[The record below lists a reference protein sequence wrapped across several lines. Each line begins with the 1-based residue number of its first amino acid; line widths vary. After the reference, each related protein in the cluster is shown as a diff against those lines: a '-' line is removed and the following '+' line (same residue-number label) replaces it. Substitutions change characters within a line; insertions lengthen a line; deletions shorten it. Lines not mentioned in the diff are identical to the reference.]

1 MSWQRLIW
9 LQGPHGTKL
18 EIPLTRSLFLQETA
32 EAKAQQT
39 LELLQLMLAGQR
51 IPDVLLSSSQSYA
64 ILEIKIKRS
73 VRCLV
78 YGKSQGISRAFW
90 VRNAFEE
97 ELFIQEDTSPYPF
110 AELLAR
116 VQQKAIAIHE
126 LAIEAN
132 PFVDLPPNLRIEG
145 YQTAWSDL
153 WQASRWRTLESIKK
167 RLLPKAEPTPLKAL
181 IDTLQS
187 YTQDQQELQAFERLL
202 EERQAIILLGE
213 EWTARKEAVAERQNQ
228 LAEQEQRQTHQLKK
242 LETERESLQSQI
254 AMLQQKAPESIRK
267 QKERSILEAKIE
279 YARQRQEFYSQLN
292 VEQHL
297 ELVSQIPYLEAKV
310 KEQKVADIDVHAWWA
325 FLSESIQS
333 GQQMQEAFATL
344 LVDQQAAFTHQS
356 EYLRDLLQ
364 NLAES
369 LNLSPS
375 LQNTELSPERWIA
388 AEKKLIHQGHEQ
400 DQGQKRLQS
409 LQQERTQSIEATKEA
424 IKQARLNHETTL
436 AELEKS
442 QKRLNEQATD
452 HKQSLWAWLENNYPD
467 WETRFGKV
475 FRTEVLQQSYLG
487 PSIERINEQ
496 IFGINLDLDEIDL
509 PELPK
514 LDFAKEQK
522 KLANQIE
529 QQKHDWVK
537 GELTLVRKQ
546 ENLQKRWKQRLRD
559 QQRKLDRLGY
569 DLEQTDLRIRKM
581 RTDYR
586 AQLQNQQ
593 QQQEQARLRQ
603 QYALDSLQKVIQE
616 QVLQIQEHLTR
627 LQGDWDKLAQEWEQ
641 NWREQQQKI
650 NLFLQK
656 EAKADEVES
665 KPWIQLHQARMFQ
678 PLVLAYQQEK
688 AMLLDR
694 LPLWAEELEI
704 SRQAKTPFP
713 DHLHVEVLTERLYE
727 IEATQREDP
736 LATLNEQITQSQNA
750 ADLCQQSM
758 QTLKQAFLGHFASDG
773 PFQAFHAVAIVN
785 FAEAVRDFMQGDD
798 LIELREQLGIKHS
811 GILSKLVEQLPNL
824 SWINTLE
831 KQIAHWNETAL
842 KDSSFQIG
850 LTEAPHPLLG
860 LFTDLRQFHDQH
872 VAELGA
878 PSLFSSSKGEN
889 RNLQALD
896 LLDRIYKELLAYPFG
911 ELRVEDV
918 CSLQLIYK
926 ANPAW
931 EILPDHL
938 PTSLAASILAQ
949 LKLGLAQI
957 VLAESKKTKPSHWLW
972 PDANMIPPSILE
984 QTFAECEK
992 QGVILLTAGFQGTD
1006 VI

>member
-9 LQGPHGTKL
+9 LQSPHGTKI

-32 EAKAQQT
+32 DAKAQQT
-39 LELLQLMLAGQR
+39 LSLLQLMLAGQS
-51 IPDVLLSSSQSYA
+51 IPDVLLSSPQSYG
-64 ILEIKIKRS
+64 ILEIKVKRS

-97 ELFIQEDTSPYPF
+97 ELFIQEDASPYPF
-110 AELLAR
+110 AELLVR

-132 PFVDLPPNLRIEG
+132 PFADLPANFRIEG

-153 WQASRWRTLESIKK
+153 WQASRWRTLAPIKK
-167 RLLPKAEPTPLKAL
+167 RLIPKTEASPLKAL
-181 IDTLQS
+181 VDTLQS

-202 EERQAIILLGE
+202 EERQAIIQKGE
-213 EWTARKEAVAERQNQ
+213 EWHARKEAVAERQNQ

-242 LETERESLQSQI
+242 LESERENLQSQI

-297 ELVSQIPYLEAKV
+297 ELVSQIPYLEAQV
-310 KEQKVADIDVHAWWA
+310 KKQKEVSIDIHAWWA
-325 FLSESIQS
+325 FLGESIQS
-333 GQQMQEAFATL
+333 GQQMQEAFASL

-369 LNLSPS
+369 LNLTPS
-375 LQNTELSPERWIA
+375 VQNNELSPERWIA
-388 AEKKLIHQGHEQ
+388 AEKKLIHQRHEQ
-400 DQGQKRLQS
+400 DQGQKRIQN
-409 LQQERTQSIEATKEA
+409 LQQERTQSTEAAKEVL
-424 IKQARLNHETTL
+424 KQARQNHEITL

-442 QKRLNEQATD
+442 QKRLNEKASD

-467 WETRFGKV
+467 WEQRFGKV
-475 FRTEVLQQSYLG
+475 LRNEVLQQAYLG

-496 IFGINLDLDEIDL
+496 IFGIKLDLDEIDL

-522 KLANQIE
+522 KLADQIE

-537 GELTLVRKQ
+537 EELTLVRKQ

-569 DLEQTDLRIRKM
+569 DIEQTDLRIRKM

-603 QYALDSLQKVIQE
+603 QYALDKLQKIIHE

-641 NWREQQQKI
+641 IWREQQQKI
-650 NLFLQK
+650 NQFLQK
-656 EAKADEVES
+656 EIKVDEAES
-665 KPWIQLHQARMFQ
+665 SPWVQLHQARMFQ

-694 LPLWAEELEI
+694 LPLWAEELEA

-713 DHLHVEVLTERLYE
+713 DHLHIEVLTERLYE
-727 IEATQREDP
+727 IETAQREDP
-736 LATLNEQITQSQNA
+736 LAILNEQITQSQNA

-758 QTLKQAFLGHFASDG
+758 QTLKQAFLGYFASDG
-773 PFQAFHAVAIVN
+773 PFQAFHAMALAD
-785 FAEAVRDFMQGDD
+785 FAESLREFMQGDE
-798 LIELREQLGIKHS
+798 LHELREQLGIKHS
-811 GILSKLVEQLPNL
+811 GILSKLVEQMPNL
-824 SWINTLE
+824 SWLTSL
-831 KQIAHWNETAL
+831 KSQIAHWNKTAL
-842 KDSSFQIG
+842 KDSDFQLG

-872 VAELGA
+872 VAELGT
-878 PSLFSSSKGEN
+878 PSLFSSSQGEN

-918 CSLQLIYK
+918 CNLQLTSRT
-926 ANPAW
+926 NPTLK
-931 EILPDHL
+931 ILADHL
-938 PTSLAASILAQ
+938 PASLPDSILAQ
-949 LKLGLAQI
+949 LNLALSQI
-957 VLAESKKTKPSHWLW
+957 VLIGLKKAKPSHWLW

-984 QTFAECEK
+984 QTFAKCEK
-992 QGVILLTAGFQGTD
+992 MDLILLTAGFQGTD